1 MNVVGQYDA
10 VSNVCVFCAKSNN
23 TCSAASSMLPK
34 TCKLAQSLSTVKHS
48 SLQSGF
54 HICPQPEAVLVLTN
68 PDLQEALDQ
77 VKT

>member
-1 MNVVGQYDA
+1 MFSCFFYV
-10 VSNVCVFCAKSNN
+10 
-23 TCSAASSMLPK
+23 ASSMLL
-34 TCKLAQSLSTVKHS
+34 CKLAQSLSTVKHS

>member
-10 VSNVCVFCAKSNN
+10 VSNVCVYN

-48 SLQSGF
+48 SLQSDF
-54 HICPQPEAVLVLTN
+54 HICPQPEAGLVLTN